1 MQERKLMELAEAAG
15 TIAIV
20 GHVRPDGDCVGS
32 CLAVCNYITEQYPE
46 KTVDVYLETPP
57 VKFSYLKQFER
68 ICSDPETGKQYDL
81 CICLDSGDRER
92 LGKNVVYLDTA
103 KTSICIDHHITNQG
117 YCLLYTSPSPRD

>member
-46 KTVDVYLETPP
+46 KDG
-57 VKFSYLKQFER
+57 R
-68 ICSDPETGKQYDL
+68 
-81 CICLDSGDRER
+81 CLSE
-92 LGKNVVYLDTA
+92 
-103 KTSICIDHHITNQG
+103 
-117 YCLLYTSPSPRD
+117 

>member
-57 VKFSYLKQFER
+57 AKFSYLKQFEL
-68 ICSDPETGKQYDL
+68 ICSDP
-81 CICLDSGDRER
+81 
-92 LGKNVVYLDTA
+92 DT
-103 KTSICIDHHITNQG
+103 
-117 YCLLYTSPSPRD
+117 

>member
-46 KTVDVYLETPP
+46 KTVDVYLETA
-57 VKFSYLKQFER
+57 SAWTA
-68 ICSDPETGKQYDL
+68 ETGNAW
-81 CICLDSGDRER
+81 ER
-92 LGKNVVYLDTA
+92 TWC
-103 KTSICIDHHITNQG
+103 T
-117 YCLLYTSPSPRD
+117 